1 MSRQRDRD
9 RRQDDRGPAR
19 GMRARMR
26 RGYPLAVIDL
36 SARGALV
43 EGRQPLRPGSY
54 VDVHLE
60 SDARRETLAARVV
73 RCAVS
78 AIDAEAGVTYR
89 AALSFTNSCD
99 WVREVVTPNGNAL
112 HAPSAEPRSQTAG
125 AGQPL
130 PGDTCGNDAIFT
142 ESAK

>member
-1 MSRQRDRD
+1 MTRHGDRD
-9 RRQDDRGPAR
+9 RRQDDRGPAP
-19 GMRARMR
+19 GLSARIR
-26 RGYPLAVIDL
+26 RGYHLELLDL

-78 AIDAEAGVTYR
+78 AIDAETGITYR
-89 AALSFTNSCD
+89 AALAFTNSCE
-99 WVREVVTPNGNAL
+99 WVREVLTPGGNEI
-112 HAPSAEPRSQTAG
+112 HAANQDARSRTG
-125 AGQPL
+125 RSGQPL
-130 PGDTCGNDAIFT
+130 PAPARDEMGTETGNT
-142 ESAK
+142 K